1 MQRKVFILSESTGI
15 TAEAIGH
22 SLLSQFEGNVEFKT
36 YYTPFI
42 NSVRKA
48 EELVRQFDRINR
60 QDGMR
65 PIVIATMMEPQ
76 VAVLLRKSS
85 CLYLELFDSYLP
97 ILEQELGVA
106 PSCRVGLSHGITDS
120 ERYEQRMSVI
130 NFAIMNDDGMRL
142 DRFGEADVI
151 LLGVSRSGKTPTC
164 LYLAMHFGLRAA
176 NYPLTQEDFQR
187 GGLPEQLL
195 PHSRKMFGLTIEPE
209 RLQKIR
215 QERRPESPYASLS
228 NCRTE
233 VQQALRLMERLGI
246 KVLDTTAHSIE
257 ETSSRIAKNWR
268 NRTAAE
274 ENGAAVGT

>member
-1 MQRKVFILSESTGI
+1 MRRKVFIISESTGI
-15 TAEAIGH
+15 TAETIGH

-36 YYTPFI
+36 YYTPFT

-48 EELVRQFDRINR
+48 EELVRQFDRITR
-60 QDGMR
+60 QDGVR
-65 PIVIATMMEPQ
+65 PIVIATMMEPE
-76 VAVLLRKSS
+76 VAALLRTGD

-97 ILEQELGVA
+97 LLEEELGVA

-120 ERYEQRMSVI
+120 ARYEQRMSVI
-130 NFAIMNDDGMRL
+130 NFTIMNDDGMQL

-187 GGLPEQLL
+187 GGLPEVLL
-195 PHSRKMFGLTIEPE
+195 PHSHKMFGLTIAPE
-209 RLQKIR
+209 RLHKIR
-215 QERRPESPYASLS
+215 EERRPESLYASLS

-233 VQQALRLMERLGI
+233 VRQARG
-246 KVLDTTAHSIE
+246 
-257 ETSSRIAKNWR
+257 N
-268 NRTAAE
+268 
-274 ENGAAVGT
+274 